1 MDGIALFERHL
12 GNPPRHPKAELDLP
26 DVDIAVEHEGGV
38 ILRPEFGL
46 QVEREEGCRAGGGQ
60 HERRDGDAQGF
71 HASISRR
78 IDHSHG
84 DRCERRMAAR
94 GGRSPCDDLG
104 SLLNLP

>member
-38 ILRPEFGL
+38 VLRPEPEFDL
-46 QVEREEGCRAGGGQ
+46 QVEREEGCRASGGQ

-71 HASISRR
+71 TPHPPFGSTISMAIGVSGEWQHAGS
-78 IDHSHG
+78 
-84 DRCERRMAAR
+84 EVLATTL
-94 GGRSPCDDLG
+94 DL
-104 SLLNLP
+104 P